1 MFEKIEARCEDLAE
15 SNTYKGLN
23 NVEVKDFC
31 FSTVVH
37 MAML

>member
-1 MFEKIEARCEDLAE
+1 MFEKIEARCKDLAE

-23 NVEVKDFC
+23 KVEVKDFC
-31 FSTVVH
+31 FSTDVH